1 MVRGG
6 SAWSRNNRREIR
18 RTLGR
23 YLAIVAII
31 ALGVGF
37 LAGLKLARP
46 AMLQIGRE
54 FVAESKLY
62 DFQLLSTLGL
72 TQDDA
77 AYFAAMDGVVSAEGS
92 VSADLLTRIDGSQ
105 KVFKTHQLLTQTN
118 QVQLTAG
125 RMPQAAN
132 ECLGDDLVLTED
144 QLGLVLP
151 VENEEENLFSQD
163 AYTVVGLCNT
173 AQYLNVQRGS
183 TSLADGSVAG
193 FLYIPADGYD
203 SEYFTELYLRIDG
216 SFDAFSDAYND
227 AMSSWEQ
234 PLKQALTARG
244 DMRKD
249 DVYTEAKKSLDEAQ
263 SEYDQGL
270 ADYEAARADTD
281 RQLADAKAQLE
292 DAKKQLDDGKAQLA
306 DGEQALRDLERDPCS
321 NEELAAARKQLDD
334 GWTQLEQG
342 EARYQQGLAEYEKA
356 RAEAEPQL
364 AEAKQQLEDA
374 KKQLDDGWA
383 QYGDG
388 VKEYEESKRKLQIV
402 LAPLNQALNQA
413 ESELAQA
420 RETLNKR
427 QQALDD
433 LRQDPDADPAQLAA
447 AAAAVEAAR
456 AEVVARQAAYTAARQ
471 TLDST
476 TAQLN
481 EQLAQGEAQLIEA
494 QKQLEDGQK
503 QYDQGL
509 QQYEDGV
516 RQLEDAK
523 QQLADANAQ
532 LVSARAQ
539 LEDGEAQLAEGIET
553 AKTEGRKALE
563 EARKT
568 LEDGEAEYEDGVK
581 AYEDGVAEADARFA
595 DAKAQ
600 LEDAAAQ
607 LADGKKRVEDLKNPS
622 YYVLGRS
629 SNTGYASFD
638 NDTSIVDGVAKIFPA
653 FFFLVAALVCSS
665 TMTRMVEE
673 QRTQN
678 GTLKALG
685 YSDGQIMWRYASYA
699 GSAALLG
706 AGIGYFLCGWLFPLV
721 IWHAYQM
728 LYHFAPIR
736 LLLDWKLGALAVFFA
751 LLCSVGAACAAAWS
765 EMRQMPAQLMRPKAP
780 KAGKRIFL
788 EYLTPLWKRL
798 SFLQKVSA
806 RNILRYK
813 KRLFMMVLGVG
824 GCMAL
829 LIAGLGM
836 RDSISNVAEEQYTD
850 ITVYDYAISFSQGQS
865 QAAQDEF
872 RASMDGQLTDCAF
885 AGVHMMDVLTNQ
897 GTKSANLVATG
908 DPAITELID
917 LHDGD
922 RSLGYPSDAGVFVS
936 RKLANMAG
944 VRAGDTIT
952 VQTDENRMVELP
964 VEAVF
969 DNYVHHYIFMTD
981 RGYETWFGE
990 PVSYETAFASTGA
1003 DDVYTVAA
1011 QLQNTDGVV
1020 NVSVSQSF
1028 RDLIRNT
1035 LVSLDAVVLLVVGC
1049 AVALSFVVSYNLCN
1063 INITERTREIA
1074 TIKVLGFYP
1083 NETEAYVFRE
1093 SVVLTFLGI
1102 LAGIPMGIWLHR
1114 FVLDR
1119 IQVDMVSFPIR
1130 ITWVSYLL
1138 AVVLTFAINIG
1149 VDLVLR
1155 KKIAA
1160 IDMAESL
1167 KSVE

>member
-1 MVRGG
+1 MVRSS
-6 SAWSRNNRREIR
+6 SAWRKNNRREIR

-23 YLAIVAII
+23 YLAIFAII

-37 LAGLKLARP
+37 FAGLKLARP

-54 FVAESKLY
+54 FVSESKLY
-62 DFQLLSTLGL
+62 DFQLLSTVGL
-72 TQDDA
+72 TQEDA
-77 AYFAAMDGVVSAEGS
+77 DYFAAMDGVTSAEGS
-92 VSADLLTRIDGSQ
+92 VSADLLTSIDGNQ
-105 KVFKTHQLLTQTN
+105 KVFKTHQLLEQTN

-125 RMPQAAN
+125 RMPRAAN
-132 ECLGDDLVLTED
+132 ECLGDDLILTED

-151 VENEEENLFSQD
+151 VENEEGHLFSQS

-193 FLYIPADGYD
+193 FLYLPADGYD
-203 SEYFTELYLRIDG
+203 SEYFTELYLRTD
-216 SFDAFSDAYND
+216 DNYPAFSDDYNN
-227 AMSSWEQ
+227 AMDRWEQ
-234 PLKQALTARG
+234 PLEQALEQRV
-244 DMRKD
+244 DLRRD
-249 DVYTEAKKSLDEAQ
+249 SVYAEAEKTLADAQ
-263 SEYDQGL
+263 AEYDRGL
-270 ADYEAARADTD
+270 ADYQSARAETD
-281 RQLADAKAQLE
+281 RQLAEAKAQLE
-292 DAKKQLDDGKAQLA
+292 DARQQLDDGKAQLA
-306 DGEQALRDLERDPCS
+306 DGEQALRELERDPYS
-321 NEELAAARKQLDD
+321 NAELAAARQQLDD
-334 GWTQLEQG
+334 GWSQLEQG
-342 EARYQQGLAEYEKA
+342 EQQYRQGLADYEKA
-356 RAEAEPQL
+356 KAQAEPQL
-364 AEAKQQLEDA
+364 TAAKKQLDDA
-374 KKQLDDGWA
+374 QKQLDDGWA

-388 VKEYEESKRKLQIV
+388 VKEYEDSKRKMQIV
-402 LAPLNQALNQA
+402 LTPLNQAVNQA
-413 ESELAQA
+413 EADLAQA
-420 RETLNKR
+420 RQTLTQR

-433 LRQDPDADPAQLAA
+433 LRQDPDADPVQLAA

-456 AEVVARQAAYTAARQ
+456 AEVTARQTACTAARQ
-471 TLDST
+471 ALASA

-494 QKQLEDGQK
+494 RKQLEDGQK

-509 QQYEDGV
+509 REYEDGV
-516 RQLEDAK
+516 RQLDDAK
-523 QQLADANAQ
+523 KQLDDANAQ
-532 LVSARAQ
+532 LTAGRAQ
-539 LEDGEAQLAEGIET
+539 LEDGEKQLREGIET
-553 AKTEGRKALE
+553 AETEGRKALE
-563 EARKT
+563 EARKK
-568 LEDGEAEYEDGVK
+568 LADGEAEYADGK
-581 AYEDGVAEADARFA
+581 QAYEDGAAEADARFA

-600 LEDAAAQ
+600 LADAAAQ
-607 LADGKKRVEDLKNPS
+607 LADGKKQVESLKNPS
-622 YYVLGRS
+622 CYVLGRM

-706 AGIGYFLCGWLFPLV
+706 AAVGYFLCGWLFPLV

-736 LLLDWKLGALAVFFA
+736 LLLDWKMAAVSVFFA

-836 RDSISNVAEEQYTD
+836 RDSISHVAEEQYTA
-850 ITVYDYAISFSQGQS
+850 ITLYDYAVTFSEDQS
-865 QAAQDEF
+865 PAAQDSF
-872 RASMDGQLTDCAF
+872 RTAADGSLTDCAF
-885 AGVHMMDVLTNQ
+885 AGVHVMDVLTNQ
-897 GTKSANLVATG
+897 GTKSANVVATG
-908 DPAITELID
+908 DLDITKLMD
-917 LHDGD
+917 LHDGT
-922 RSLGYPSDAGVFVS
+922 RELGYPSDQGVFVS

-944 VRAGDTIT
+944 VKAGDTIT

-969 DNYVHHYIFMTD
+969 DNYVHHYLFMTD
-981 RGYETWFGE
+981 RGYQNWFGE
-990 PVSYETAFASTGA
+990 PVSYETAFAATDA
-1003 DDVYTVAA
+1003 DDVYAVAA
-1011 QLQNTDGVV
+1011 RLQNADGVV
-1020 NVSVSQSF
+1020 NVSVSQTF
-1028 RDLIRNT
+1028 RDLVRDT

-1083 NETEAYVFRE
+1083 NETDAYVFRE
-1093 SVVLTFLGI
+1093 SAVLTFLGV

-1114 FVLDR
+1114 FVLEQ
-1119 IQVDMVSFPIR
+1119 IQVDMVAFPIR
-1130 ITWVSYLL
+1130 ITWLSCLI
-1138 AVVLTFAINIG
+1138 AVVLTFAINIC
-1149 VDLVLR
+1149 VDLLLR